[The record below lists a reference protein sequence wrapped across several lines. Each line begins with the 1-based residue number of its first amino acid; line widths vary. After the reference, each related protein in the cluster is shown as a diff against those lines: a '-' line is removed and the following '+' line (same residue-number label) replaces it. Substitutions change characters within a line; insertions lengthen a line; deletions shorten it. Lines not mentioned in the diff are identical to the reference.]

1 MRKHMSVL
9 LSLVLVTTMFAGC
22 AKKTNENTTAA
33 TGAEASQ
40 KEIATKVVPGDETI
54 PNAAKNRTNAKDT
67 LVVGMS
73 EAKGDFLPLYN
84 STTYDGQV
92 VKLVFDTLYD
102 NDESGNYNIPR
113 LAESYEL
120 SNENKT
126 YTFKLNKNAKWSDG
140 KPVTAK
146 DIENTFLWM
155 ADKSYDGRYMTVVD
169 KLVGYEDYRDGKA
182 KTFEG
187 VKVIDDYTV
196 AFNCKDANVTNFANV
211 ASFPI
216 MPAHVYPYVAG
227 GIQKIK
233 DQQAKVEIVGSG
245 RYMLTKF
252 VPKQYIE
259 FKANPNWFGG
269 KVNVPNII
277 IKFTTPDNQFQELQA
292 GNTDIQ
298 THVPAKA
305 ENEAQIKEIGFVS
318 MNIYPGNSYGYMGF
332 NLRDERLADVKVRQA
347 LTYGFNRQ
355 AFIDLYYN
363 GNGTVCNAPISQVSW
378 AFTNDI
384 NQYAYNPDTAN
395 KMLDEAGW
403 VMGSDGIREKNGK
416 KLSFIWDTYTDSKYV
431 ETMIPMIKADWQK
444 IGVKIEPNLMEFNA
458 LVEKVY
464 TKREFDM
471 YNMAWS
477 LTTDPTSRDIF
488 HSAYDV
494 PDGNNSIGLRDAE
507 IDRLSVEAELEFD
520 QAKRTELMHAYAK
533 KINELLPYMFI
544 GQSDEWDLSN
554 VRVKNFT
561 VSPYCDW
568 TSKIEQVE
576 LAQ

>member
-9 LSLVLVTTMFAGC
+9 LSLVLIATMFTGC
-22 AKKTNENTTAA
+22 AKKNNENTATTA
-33 TGAEASQ
+33 GAEATQ
-40 KEIATKVVPGDETI
+40 KEIATKVVPGDDTI
-54 PNAAKNRTNAKDT
+54 PNPAKQRANAADT

-73 EAKGDFLPLYN
+73 EAKGDFLPVYY

-92 VKLVFDTLYD
+92 VKLIYDSLYN
-102 NDESGNYNIPR
+102 NDEKGEYVPQIG
-113 LAESYEL
+113 ESYEL

-126 YTFKLNKNAKWSDG
+126 YTFKFRKDVKWSDG
-140 KPVTAK
+140 QPLTAK
-146 DIENTFLWM
+146 DLEHTLLMM
-155 ADKSYDGRYMTVVD
+155 ADASYDGRYVTVVD
-169 KLVGYEDYRDGKA
+169 KIAGYEEYFKGTAD
-182 KTFEG
+182 TFAG
-187 VKVIDDYTV
+187 VKVIDDYTLEV
-196 AFNCKDANVTNFANV
+196 TFKSANVTNFANV
-211 ASFPI
+211 AGFPI
-216 MPAHVYPYVAG
+216 MPAHIYKFEKG
-227 GIQKIK
+227 NIQPIK
-233 DQQAKVEIVGSG
+233 DLMAKMTVIGSG
-245 RYMLTKF
+245 RYTLVKF

-259 FKANPNWFGG
+259 LKANPEWFGG

-298 THVPAKA
+298 THVPAKS

-363 GNGTVCNAPISQVSW
+363 GNGSVTNAPISQVSW
-378 AFTNDI
+378 AFTTDI
-384 NQYAYNPDTAN
+384 NKYEYNPDTAN

-403 VMGSDGIREKNGK
+403 VLGSDGIREKNGK
-416 KLSFIWDTYTDSKYV
+416 KLSFVWDTYTESKYV

-477 LTTDPTSRDIF
+477 LSIDPTSRDIF

-494 PDGNNSIGLRDAE
+494 PDGNNSVGLRDAE
-507 IDRLSVEAELEFD
+507 IDRLSVAAEEEFD
-520 QAKRTELMHAYAK
+520 QTKRTALMHDYAK
-533 KINELLPYMFI
+533 KINELLPYMFV

-554 VRVKNFT
+554 VRVKNFN

-568 TSKIEQVE
+568 TYFIEKVE

>member
-9 LSLVLVTTMFAGC
+9 LSLVLIATMFTGC
-22 AKKTNENTTAA
+22 AKKNNENTATTA
-33 TGAEASQ
+33 GAEATQ
-40 KEIATKVVPGDETI
+40 KEIATKVVPGDDTI
-54 PNAAKNRTNAKDT
+54 PNPAKQRANAADT
-67 LVVGMS
+67 LVVGMT
-73 EAKGDFLPLYN
+73 EAKGDFLPVYY

-92 VKLVFDTLYD
+92 VKLIYDSLYN
-102 NDESGNYNIPR
+102 NDEKGEYVPQIG
-113 LAESYEL
+113 ESYEL

-126 YTFKLNKNAKWSDG
+126 YTFKFRKDVKWSDG
-140 KPVTAK
+140 QPLTAK
-146 DIENTFLWM
+146 DLEHTLLMM
-155 ADKSYDGRYMTVVD
+155 ADASYDGRYVTVVD
-169 KLVGYEDYRDGKA
+169 KIAGYEEYFKGTAD
-182 KTFEG
+182 TFAG
-187 VKVIDDYTV
+187 VKVIDDYTLEIT
-196 AFNCKDANVTNFANV
+196 FKSANVTNFANV
-211 ASFPI
+211 AGFPI
-216 MPAHVYPYVAG
+216 MPAHIYKFEKG
-227 GIQKIK
+227 NIQPIK
-233 DQQAKVEIVGSG
+233 DLMAKMTVIGSG
-245 RYMLTKF
+245 RYTLVKF

-259 FKANPNWFGG
+259 LKANPEWFGG
-269 KVNVPNII
+269 KINVPNII

-298 THVPAKA
+298 THVPAKS

-363 GNGTVCNAPISQVSW
+363 GNGSVTNAPISQVSW
-378 AFTNDI
+378 AFTTDI
-384 NQYAYNPDTAN
+384 NKYEYNPDTAN

-403 VMGSDGIREKNGK
+403 VLGSDGIREKNGK
-416 KLSFIWDTYTDSKYV
+416 KLSFVWDTYTESKYV

-444 IGVKIEPNLMEFNA
+444 IGVKVEPNLMEFNA

-477 LTTDPTSRDIF
+477 LSIDPTSRDIF

-507 IDRLSVEAELEFD
+507 IDRLSVAAEEEFD
-520 QAKRTELMHAYAK
+520 QTKRTALMHEYAK
-533 KINELLPYMFI
+533 KINELLPYMFV

-554 VRVKNFT
+554 VRVKNFN

-568 TSKIEQVE
+568 TYFIEKVE